1 MLLVK
6 SGKETFFLSQRSDES
21 DESGGELANE
31 DKESLLGEEKRRK

>member
-6 SGKETFFLSQRSDES
+6 SGKETFLSQRSDES

-31 DKESLLGEEKRRK
+31 DKESLLGEEKRWK